1 MSWWG
6 RTVNRVSNSV
16 RKFRKDPKRMLAAAG
31 TLGAS
36 ELVRGTQH
44 SAKGALGDIVND
56 PKRLAL
62 AVGTVGMSEG
72 VRALKGKDPGGP
84 RIDQNARNQV
94 SDLLASQMKNAAQFE
109 EELPQYIEAEY
120 GDRAR
125 GIKQTSEDA
134 KKSIQGTLNSRG
146 MLHSG
151 LRQAKEGRLGA
162 ETGGLLQSAR
172 GDVTRDALMRAQA
185 MKTDPALSAEAG
197 IQQSQNQLAN
207 LDAIKAQRDAFRNQ
221 MMGSAFSGIGT
232 GLGAGMADSSKFKR
246 T

>member
-16 RKFRKDPKRMLAAAG
+16 KKFTSNPGRIAKAIG
-31 TLGAS
+31 TLGTS
-36 ELVRGTQH
+36 EALRAG
-44 SAKGALGDIVND
+44 AKKSNTIGKA
-56 PKRLAL
+56 A
-62 AVGTVGMSEG
+62 GMYNQAMTG
-72 VRALKGKDPGGP
+72 GIYDKMDKDLKEPG
-84 RIDQNARNQV
+84 IQVDQNARNQV

-109 EELPQYIEAEY
+109 QELPGYIEAEY

-146 MLHSG
+146 MFHSG
-151 LRQAKEGRLGA
+151 LRMAKEGRLGA

-185 MKTDPALSAEAG
+185 MKTDPAMSAEAG

-207 LDAIKAQRDAFRNQ
+207 LDSIKAQKDAFRNQ

-232 GLGAGMADSSKFKR
+232 GLGAGMADSSKFQRK
-246 T
+246 